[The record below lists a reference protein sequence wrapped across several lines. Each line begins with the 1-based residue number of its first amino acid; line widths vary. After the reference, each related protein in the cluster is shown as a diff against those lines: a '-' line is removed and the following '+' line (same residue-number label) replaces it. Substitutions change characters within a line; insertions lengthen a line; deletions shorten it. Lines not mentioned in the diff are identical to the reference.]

1 MFSQDKKIQNVA
13 DSVRKVMDEAL
24 KGNQAKLDV
33 DNDKKIEASD
43 LAKLRAMK
51 NKMKEE
57 TEELD
62 EISKN
67 ALKSYY
73 KGSVESGMK
82 AQHRA
87 MNTSMGGS
95 DSEHKKNIDV
105 INKRVSGQDAVTK
118 RLGSK
123 ETMSMDKEAGVS
135 RLARYKPTKP
145 NPKKYSEGV
154 SEETEQIGEASAD
167 KAKELLAAK
176 KERDAE
182 NQKYKFGSEKKE
194 TSARKVSGSS
204 YGGSNQK
211 PEAEEDDEETPKKRV
226 RTITGATKRRYN
238 TKAYESFSSIID
250 AYNKDGLK
258 SLAEML
264 VAEEEHPDEK
274 EDKALIKKMIKKS
287 EAEDDEEDKALVK
300 KMTKESVSEIVEYP
314 LDVDGINNAGIS
326 APIYNEAMEQTP
338 SMSHRTLYA
347 QTYAKH
353 GGTIGKAKAAGELA
367 YRAVE
372 KKHGKEASDTL
383 RTYHTN
389 NQNESFEIAESDL
402 PTTKHTKEKVVV
414 MRHKDSD
421 KEIHIVSHAV
431 PEYQKRGYYPV
442 TKGE

>member
-57 TEELD
+57 TE
-62 EISKN
+62 
-67 ALKSYY
+67 
-73 KGSVESGMK
+73 
-82 AQHRA
+82 
-87 MNTSMGGS
+87 
-95 DSEHKKNIDV
+95 
-105 INKRVSGQDAVTK
+105 
-118 RLGSK
+118 
-123 ETMSMDKEAGVS
+123 
-135 RLARYKPTKP
+135 
-145 NPKKYSEGV
+145 
-154 SEETEQIGEASAD
+154 QIGEASAD

-176 KERDAE
+176 KEKDAE

-264 VAEEEHPDEK
+264 VIEAEHPDEK
-274 EDKALIKKMIKKS
+274 ADKALIKKMIKKS
-287 EAEDDEEDKALVK
+287 EEEDDAEDEKDDEEEDEDEDEAPAK
-300 KMTKESVSEIVEYP
+300 KMKKESVSEIVKYP

-326 APIYNEAMEQTP
+326 APIYNEAMGQVPGMGYP

-372 KKHGKEASDTL
+372 KKHGKDAADSL

-402 PTTKHTKEKVVV
+402 PSTKQAKEKVVV
-414 MRHKDSD
+414 MKHKDSG

-431 PEYQKRGYYPV
+431 PEYQKRGYHPV

>member
-1 MFSQDKKIQNVA
+1 MFPQDKKIQNVA

-57 TEELD
+57 TE
-62 EISKN
+62 
-67 ALKSYY
+67 
-73 KGSVESGMK
+73 
-82 AQHRA
+82 
-87 MNTSMGGS
+87 
-95 DSEHKKNIDV
+95 
-105 INKRVSGQDAVTK
+105 
-118 RLGSK
+118 
-123 ETMSMDKEAGVS
+123 
-135 RLARYKPTKP
+135 
-145 NPKKYSEGV
+145 
-154 SEETEQIGEASAD
+154 QIGEASAD

-182 NQKYKFGSEKKE
+182 SQKYKFGSEKKE

-211 PEAEEDDEETPKKRV
+211 PEVEVDDLETPKKRV
-226 RTITGATKRRYN
+226 RTITGTTKRRYN

-287 EAEDDEEDKALVK
+287 EVEDDKEDKALVK

-314 LDVDGINNAGIS
+314 LDVDAINNAGIS
-326 APIYNEAMEQTP
+326 APIYNEAMGQVPGMGYP

-372 KKHGKEASDTL
+372 KKHGKDAADSL

-402 PTTKHTKEKVVV
+402 PTTKQTKEKVVV
-414 MRHKDSD
+414 VRHKDSG
-421 KEIHIVSHAV
+421 KELHIVSHAV
-431 PEYQKRGYYPV
+431 PEYQKRGYHPV

>member
-1 MFSQDKKIQNVA
+1 MFSQDKKIQSVA

-57 TEELD
+57 TE
-62 EISKN
+62 
-67 ALKSYY
+67 
-73 KGSVESGMK
+73 
-82 AQHRA
+82 
-87 MNTSMGGS
+87 
-95 DSEHKKNIDV
+95 
-105 INKRVSGQDAVTK
+105 
-118 RLGSK
+118 
-123 ETMSMDKEAGVS
+123 
-135 RLARYKPTKP
+135 
-145 NPKKYSEGV
+145 
-154 SEETEQIGEASAD
+154 QIGEASAD

-176 KERDAE
+176 KEKDAE
-182 NQKYKFGSEKKE
+182 SQKYKFGSEKKE

-264 VAEEEHPDEK
+264 VIEAEHPDEK
-274 EDKALIKKMIKKS
+274 ADKALIKKMIKKS
-287 EAEDDEEDKALVK
+287 EEEDDAEDEKDDEEEDEDEDEAPAK
-300 KMTKESVSEIVEYP
+300 KMKKESVSKIVEYP

-326 APIYNEAMEQTP
+326 APIYNEAMGQVPGMGYP

-372 KKHGKEASDTL
+372 KKHGKDAADSL

-402 PTTKHTKEKVVV
+402 PSTKQAKEKVVV
-414 MRHKDSD
+414 MKHKDSG

-431 PEYQKRGYYPV
+431 PEYQKRGYHPV

>member
-57 TEELD
+57 TEQMDELSVHKMLKYTD
-62 EISKN
+62 AANKNREVLNKKWDTGTATEREKNKVLSHEKGEDRAATLVKAKTGKNPNEIGKLSR
-67 ALKSYY
+67 
-73 KGSVESGMK
+73 MK
-82 AQHRA
+82 YA
-87 MNTSMGGS
+87 
-95 DSEHKKNIDV
+95 I
-105 INKRVSGQDAVTK
+105 TK
-118 RLGSK
+118 
-123 ETMSMDKEAGVS
+123 
-135 RLARYKPTKP
+135 
-145 NPKKYSEGV
+145 
-154 SEETEQIGEASAD
+154 EETEQIGEASAD

-338 SMSHRTLYA
+338 SMSHRSLYA